1 MIQSDDL
8 KLLAELSRVVAKHDS
23 GSLIRLANLIR
34 DPKSADDLA
43 TVLESVA
50 KQFGKPRAPKERRSH
65 NFRKTDGTGM
75 GVLNELRETEP
86 EKHATLV
93 EFRDRLVSGALLQS
107 MREVRQ
113 FALMHDLK
121 IGNAKSRNA
130 AIAPLLRSIAE
141 RDMLAIAEL
150 LGSATEFGPSGR
162 SLEEWRDVIVKPL
175 PVQGPE
181 NRGEAVR

>member
-23 GSLIRLANLIR
+23 GSLTRLANLIR

-50 KQFGKPRAPKERRSH
+50 KQFDKPRAPKERRSH
-65 NFRKTDGTGM
+65 NLSKTDGTGM

-86 EKHATLV
+86 EKHATLL
-93 EFRDRLVSGALLQS
+93 EFRGRLVSGALLQS

-113 FALMHDLK
+113 FALD
-121 IGNAKSRNA
+121 A
-130 AIAPLLRSIAE
+130 
-141 RDMLAIAEL
+141 
-150 LGSATEFGPSGR
+150 
-162 SLEEWRDVIVKPL
+162 
-175 PVQGPE
+175 
-181 NRGEAVR
+181 